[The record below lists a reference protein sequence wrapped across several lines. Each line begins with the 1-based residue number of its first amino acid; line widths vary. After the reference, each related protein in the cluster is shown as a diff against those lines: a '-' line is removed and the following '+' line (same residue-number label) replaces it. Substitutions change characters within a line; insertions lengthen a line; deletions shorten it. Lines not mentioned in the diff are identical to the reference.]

1 MAPQGSNA
9 QIIALRVITQRISST
24 PHKKLPHTVPFLASS
39 IRNTGDLLATSE
51 SLEQTGEGS
60 DPSVLVH
67 KFKTQISSLLQ
78 EKNSEARWSAV
89 VLVKATVEAGG
100 WTVLQGAGN
109 WVRGLLGI
117 LAVCDQFASCS
128 HDCSKMLREAYIGR
142 GRTQYLWQRVSAS

>member
-24 PHKKLPHTVPFLASS
+24 PHKQLPHTVPFLASS
-39 IRNTGDLLATSE
+39 VRNAGDLLATSG
-51 SLEQTGEGS
+51 SSQQTGEGS

-109 WVRGLLGI
+109 WVRGLLVI
-117 LAVCDQFASCS
+117 LAVCDQLASCS
-128 HDCSKMLREAYIGR
+128 HDTSKCSERHTFWR
-142 GRTQYLWQRVSAS
+142 GRI